1 MIKTEL
7 ESDENIFLCAPT
19 SNDKPNVAL
28 HCILS
33 EFGGEC
39 SFTQL
44 VRLIILDEIHL
55 LHDDRDPV
63 LKAVIARTIHTI
75 SAFIKE
81 GSTLQEILQIEVE
94 QTKNLVLKDLFPYS
108 FAIHHASMN
117 PADRTLIEDLFP
129 ERHNQ
134 VLASTS
140 TVTLACNV
148 NLSAHVIKCSS
159 CYASQVLGRAGCP
172 QHDTCGQGILITSHS
187 QLQYYLSLMKQQVI
201 RSVNFEIESFSNNDL
216 T

>member
-1 MIKTEL
+1 
-7 ESDENIFLCAPT
+7 
-19 SNDKPNVAL
+19 
-28 HCILS
+28 
-33 EFGGEC
+33 
-39 SFTQL
+39 
-44 VRLIILDEIHL
+44 
-55 LHDDRDPV
+55 
-63 LKAVIARTIHTI
+63 
-75 SAFIKE
+75 
-81 GSTLQEILQIEVE
+81 
-94 QTKNLVLKDLFPYS
+94 
-108 FAIHHASMN
+108 MN

-140 TVTLACNV
+140 TVTLACN
-148 NLSAHVIKCSS
+148 
-159 CYASQVLGRAGCP
+159 VLGRAGCP

>member
-19 SNDKPNVAL
+19 SNDKTNVAL

-39 SFTQL
+39 SYTQL

-148 NLSAHVIKCSS
+148 
-159 CYASQVLGRAGCP
+159 LGRAGCP

>member
-1 MIKTEL
+1 MQEKFNFNFCTF
-7 ESDENIFLCAPT
+7 N
-19 SNDKPNVAL
+19 
-28 HCILS
+28 
-33 EFGGEC
+33 
-39 SFTQL
+39 
-44 VRLIILDEIHL
+44 
-55 LHDDRDPV
+55 
-63 LKAVIARTIHTI
+63 
-75 SAFIKE
+75 AFIKE

-148 NLSAHVIKCSS
+148 NLSAHVFVIK
-159 CYASQVLGRAGCP
+159 
-172 QHDTCGQGILITSHS
+172 DTQI
-187 QLQYYLSLMKQQVI
+187 
-201 RSVNFEIESFSNNDL
+201 
-216 T
+216 

>member
-1 MIKTEL
+1 MQEKFNFNFCTF
-7 ESDENIFLCAPT
+7 N
-19 SNDKPNVAL
+19 
-28 HCILS
+28 
-33 EFGGEC
+33 
-39 SFTQL
+39 
-44 VRLIILDEIHL
+44 
-55 LHDDRDPV
+55 
-63 LKAVIARTIHTI
+63 
-75 SAFIKE
+75 AFIKE

-148 NLSAHVIKCSS
+148 
-159 CYASQVLGRAGCP
+159 LGRAGCP

-187 QLQYYLSLMKQQVI
+187 QLQYYLSLMKQQ
-201 RSVNFEIESFSNNDL
+201 SNDL
-216 T
+216 NADVGFEPQLYGVSNESLLVDKYLFQRCLDLIHFTAIQLDTSHLIHYDRKTGSFQITEHGRIASHYYYIIN